1 MDFLLQIQQIVD
13 APIKDLLVQLQT
25 SLPDVD
31 LSNLFTINGPE
42 TVGDVDFGS
51 SFGDANLG
59 SSFGDAN
66 LGSSD
71 FGSSDFLNTN
81 TGVVDAG

>member
-1 MDFLLQIQQIVD
+1 MDLLLQIQQIVD
-13 APIKDLLVQLQT
+13 APIKDLLIQLQT

-42 TVGDVDFGS
+42 NVGDLNFGS
-51 SFGDANLG
+51 SFGDLNLG
-59 SSFGDAN
+59 SSDF
-66 LGSSD
+66 GSSD

-81 TGVVDAG
+81 TGVVSVEGK

>member
-42 TVGDVDFGS
+42 TVGDLNFGS
-51 SFGDANLG
+51 SFDNAN
-59 SSFGDAN
+59 F
-66 LGSSD
+66 GSSD
-71 FGSSDFLNTN
+71 FGSGHNEFGSSEFLHPEVSVN
-81 TGVVDAG
+81 GIKD

>member
-1 MDFLLQIQQIVD
+1 MDLLIQIQQIVD
-13 APIKDLLVQLQT
+13 APIKDLLVQLHT
-25 SLPDVD
+25 ALPDVD
-31 LSNLFTINGPE
+31 LSHLLTINGPDQ
-42 TVGDVDFGS
+42 VGDVDFGS

-71 FGSSDFLNTN
+71 FLNQTN
-81 TGVVDAG
+81 GVKA